1 MLRKGS
7 TGTAVTAQRR
17 FLDWG
22 ALTGE
27 AQHTV
32 AATASERARRLE
44 PILNAFVSIED
55 PSVDPLRAGALA
67 RVPYAAKDLFV
78 TPAHRPTGGLADIMD
93 FGLDGDAEVLRR
105 LDEAGACRIGFTAL
119 TELAYEPSGY
129 NAVRACPNNPW
140 NPDFI
145 PGGSSS
151 GSAVAVASGTAVIAL
166 GSDTGGSLRIPAH
179 CSGVT
184 AWKPTYGAVSVVGVL
199 PLAPF
204 LDVIGLLARG
214 AADMVPAAVALAA
227 NGLRDVSSPI
237 ERVVVLKDTL
247 DAAEPSVC
255 RACQQGIDAVAACGV
270 SVAHVAGLAAI
281 EAIDVHALIVMQAE
295 AARVH
300 ASRLDHP
307 SISPVLRKR
316 LSKGLAIDDATLLA
330 SRAVRSQLARDFVE
344 QVLGNADAAILPVMP
359 IRTPP
364 AAETNPTSPSFAA
377 RQLYELSHCC
387 RFVNMLGF
395 PAVAIPTGFDD
406 RALPVALQ
414 IIGRPGHDLDL
425 LALAARVQQTTDW
438 HARVPNAIA
447 GMIGNIE
454 GALA

>member
-1 MLRKGS
+1 V
-7 TGTAVTAQRR
+7 VTAQRR

-22 ALTGE
+22 ALTAK
-27 AQHTV
+27 AQYVV

-55 PSVDPLRAGALA
+55 ASIDPSRAGALA

-78 TPAHRPTGGLADIMD
+78 TPTHRITGGLADIMD
-93 FGLDGDAEVLRR
+93 FGLDGDAEVMRR
-105 LDEAGACRIGFTAL
+105 LDEAGACRVGFTAL

-129 NAVRACPNNPW
+129 NAVCACPNNPW
-140 NPDFI
+140 NLDFI

-151 GSAVAVASGTAVIAL
+151 GSAVAVASGSAVIAL

-184 AWKPTYGAVSVVGVL
+184 AWKPTYGAVSVAGVL
-199 PLAPF
+199 PLAPS

-214 AADMVPAAVALAA
+214 AADLVPAAEILVT
-227 NGLRDVSSPI
+227 NNQQNVCSPI
-237 ERVVVLKDTL
+237 ERVVVLNDTL
-247 DAAEPSVC
+247 DAAEPSVR
-255 RACQQGIDAVAACGV
+255 RACEQGVDAIEACGV
-270 SVAHVAGLAAI
+270 AVARVAVLPAI
-281 EAIDVHALIVMQAE
+281 EAIDGHALIVMQAE

-300 ASRLDHP
+300 AGRLDHP
-307 SISPVLRKR
+307 SLSPVLRKR
-316 LSKGLAIDDATLLA
+316 LAKGLTIDDATLLA
-330 SRAVRSQLARDFVE
+330 SREARPQLAKDFVE
-344 QVLGNADAAILPVMP
+344 QVLGHAGAAILPVMP

-364 AAETNPTSPSFAA
+364 VAETNPTSPSFAA
-377 RQLYELSHCC
+377 RQLYQLSHYC

-395 PAVAIPTGFDD
+395 PAVAVPVGFDD

-425 LALAARVQQTTDW
+425 LALAANMQRTTNW
-438 HARVPNAIA
+438 HARVPSGITEV
-447 GMIGNIE
+447 IGNI
-454 GALA
+454 GGVLA